1 MSIISDL
8 YQYINPSPEMIA
20 SGGLALVALIVYA
33 ETGLFFCFWLP
44 GDYLL
49 FTAGVLVGTG
59 GIDVG
64 IGTLMATLL
73 AAAVAGNYTGF
84 FFGRYMGTSLENRK
98 DSLFFKK
105 QYIENTRQAFD
116 KYGGMALVVG
126 RFLPIVRTFAPI
138 LAGVVRMSQRQFF
151 FYNILG
157 AILWAGLLPGIGYW
171 LGVEYGE
178 QIMKLLPYIIAGFI
192 LFTTITVIRTYLGFN
207 KGVKK
212 ENAG

>member
-1 MSIISDL
+1 
-8 YQYINPSPEMIA
+8 MIA

-59 GIDVG
+59 QIDVG
-64 IGTLMATLL
+64 IGTLMGTLL

-84 FFGRYMGTSLENRK
+84 LFGRYMGTSLENRK

-105 QYIENTRQAFD
+105 EYIENTRAAFD

-138 LAGVVRMSQRQFF
+138 LAGVVRTSHRQFF
-151 FYNILG
+151 FYNIAG

-171 LGVEYGE
+171 LGKEYGE
-178 QIMKLLPYIIAGFI
+178 TIMKLLPWIIGGFI
-192 LFTTITVIRTYLGFN
+192 AFTTFTVVRTYMGFSKDN
-207 KGVKK
+207 KARKQAK
-212 ENAG
+212 EVV